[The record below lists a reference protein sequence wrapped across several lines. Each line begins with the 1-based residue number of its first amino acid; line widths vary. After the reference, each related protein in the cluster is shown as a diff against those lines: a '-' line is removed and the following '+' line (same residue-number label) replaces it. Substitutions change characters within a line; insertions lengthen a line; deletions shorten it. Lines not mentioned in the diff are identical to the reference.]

1 MYRITPRVLCQQLG
15 WKTPECKSNHSFMP
29 ANWCINQ
36 EKNRGKNPS
45 LIKAFSHFIRR
56 GSIGYLHGVIS
67 GKRRC
72 FFLKDGCASAHQIIC
87 NYNSSWATYA
97 GRHRV
102 GDNVRRWIYV
112 DGFIQITWTSCERD
126 ASRLYLRTSDN
137 EDDFRLWKKKQSVES
152 GIFQRAYSCLVCFF
166 LRIKVLY
173 FFDLL
178 KITVHYCKEHG
189 LPATSV
195 IKQINSPCFYGLSY
209 FISFSFFFLSQIPQ
223 FVPVIATSS
232 CFLSSFHPPFFF
244 SNRYI

>member
-1 MYRITPRVLCQQLG
+1 M
-15 WKTPECKSNHSFMP
+15 
-29 ANWCINQ
+29 
-36 EKNRGKNPS
+36 
-45 LIKAFSHFIRR
+45 
-56 GSIGYLHGVIS
+56 
-67 GKRRC
+67 

-189 LPATSV
+189 LPATSA

-209 FISFSFFFLSQIPQ
+209 FIYFSFFFYLRSLNL
-223 FVPVIATSS
+223 
-232 CFLSSFHPPFFF
+232 FLSSPHHHVSCHPFTPLFF
-244 SNRYI
+244 SPIVTSKTRLMDTACKISCGPLLSFPCHQ